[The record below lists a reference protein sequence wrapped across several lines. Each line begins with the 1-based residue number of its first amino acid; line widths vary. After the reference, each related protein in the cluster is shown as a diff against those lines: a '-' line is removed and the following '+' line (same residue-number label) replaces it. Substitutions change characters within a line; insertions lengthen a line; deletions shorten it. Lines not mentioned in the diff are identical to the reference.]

1 MRIRCLLLLLVASS
15 LLHAGDQDFSGTWRL
30 NESRSQMRAM
40 PVLPARIVKIVTEGK
55 SITCMTLGED
65 GQKTGDCSVSTDGK
79 ETRQAGGGRS
89 SNSVAKWEGDALL
102 INRLVAAG
110 SSQHTEM
117 DRWKLSHDGQTLTV
131 RREMVMPHG
140 EMESTLVY
148 ERVK

>member
-1 MRIRCLLLLLVASS
+1 MRTRCLLLLLMASS
-15 LLHAGDQDFSGTWRL
+15 LLISGDQDFSGTWKL
-30 NESRSQMRAM
+30 NESHSEMRGM
-40 PVLPARIVKIVTEGK
+40 PVLPARTIKIASEGK
-55 SITCMTLGED
+55 SIICITLGED

-110 SSQHTEM
+110 ASQHTEM
-117 DRWKLSHDGQTLTV
+117 DRWRLSHDRQTLTV
-131 RREMVMPHG
+131 RREVVTPRG
-140 EMESTLVY
+140 EIESTLVY

>member
-1 MRIRCLLLLLVASS
+1 
-15 LLHAGDQDFSGTWRL
+15 
-30 NESRSQMRAM
+30 M
-40 PVLPARIVKIVTEGK
+40 PVLPARIIKIVTEGK
-55 SITCMTLGED
+55 SITCTALDET

-79 ETRQAGGGRS
+79 ETRQASSGRS

-117 DRWKLSHDGQTLTV
+117 DRWKLSHDRQTLTV
-131 RREMVMPHG
+131 RREVVTPRG

-148 ERVK
+148 ERLKEETDGVPHR